1 MCCLLQ
7 SLLVCLSLNRAFVAR
22 PGEAARA
29 AASCLVWPRV
39 PVFCHFSPKAVHGH
53 ARGRAAADRARAA
66 VAWCC
71 RITRGM
77 HASLSGCAP
86 SSIGGE
92 GCFLACVVVVAVWM
106 QRERF
111 KSTRRNSLSLSP
123 GQSPWAL
130 SLSLSV
136 SLARGKLVP
145 ATHARTS
152 ALALA
157 LHAHTHGARTHARL
171 ASVARTLCPPARPPA
186 RDIGRLSHRLQV
198 QGGRRAP
205 DTAGAGARQLYFG
218 CGFGTAA
225 SV

>member
-1 MCCLLQ
+1 M
-7 SLLVCLSLNRAFVAR
+7 AR
-22 PGEAARA
+22 PGEAARAAAAAAAA

-53 ARGRAAADRARAA
+53 ARGRAVADRARAA

-106 QRERF
+106 QRERS

-123 GQSPWAL
+123 GQSPWAVSL
-130 SLSLSV
+130 SLSLCLSR
-136 SLARGKLVP
+136 ARQASARNP
-145 ATHARTS
+145 RTHVRTG
-152 ALALA
+152 
-157 LHAHTHGARTHARL
+157 TARTHARRTH
-171 ASVARTLCPPARPPA
+171 ARTPCKCCTHPLPARPPA
-186 RDIGRLSHRLQV
+186 SQRHRSSLSQ
-198 QGGRRAP
+198 A
-205 DTAGAGARQLYFG
+205 TGAGWP
-218 CGFGTAA
+218 
-225 SV
+225 

>member
-1 MCCLLQ
+1 MFLGVRGGGRGMDAKGKVQ
-7 SLLVCLSLNRAFVAR
+7 IDKAKLSLPLSRAV
-22 PGEAARA
+22 
-29 AASCLVWPRV
+29 
-39 PVFCHFSPKAVHGH
+39 
-53 ARGRAAADRARAA
+53 
-66 VAWCC
+66 
-71 RITRGM
+71 
-77 HASLSGCAP
+77 SLGSEP
-86 SSIGGE
+86 
-92 GCFLACVVVVAVWM
+92 
-106 QRERF
+106 
-111 KSTRRNSLSLSP
+111 LSL
-123 GQSPWAL
+123 
-130 SLSLSV
+130 

-171 ASVARTLCPPARPPA
+171 ASVARTLCPPARPPS

>member
-1 MCCLLQ
+1 MQ
-7 SLLVCLSLNRAFVAR
+7 ASL
-22 PGEAARA
+22 AARHHR
-29 AASCLVWPRV
+29 SEGRV
-39 PVFCHFSPKAVHGH
+39 VSW
-53 ARGRAAADRARAA
+53 RAWWWSRY
-66 VAWCC
+66 
-71 RITRGM
+71 
-77 HASLSGCAP
+77 GCKGKGP
-86 SSIGGE
+86 NRQGE
-92 GCFLACVVVVAVWM
+92 
-106 QRERF
+106 
-111 KSTRRNSLSLSP
+111 TLSP
-123 GQSPWAL
+123 SLPGSLPGL

-152 ALALA
+152 ALA

>member
-1 MCCLLQ
+1 MDAKGKVQ
-7 SLLVCLSLNRAFVAR
+7 IDKAKLSLPLSRAV
-22 PGEAARA
+22 
-29 AASCLVWPRV
+29 
-39 PVFCHFSPKAVHGH
+39 
-53 ARGRAAADRARAA
+53 
-66 VAWCC
+66 
-71 RITRGM
+71 
-77 HASLSGCAP
+77 SLGS
-86 SSIGGE
+86 E
-92 GCFLACVVVVAVWM
+92 L
-106 QRERF
+106 
-111 KSTRRNSLSLSP
+111 
-123 GQSPWAL
+123 
-130 SLSLSV
+130 LSLSV
-136 SLARGKLVP
+136 SLARGKLMP

-152 ALALA
+152 ALA